1 MDNKY
6 THIERL
12 TNPEV
17 NGILAGEIFCY
28 PKLDGANASIEL
40 LNGEITFRSRKQ
52 LLKGENTLKGF
63 VNYCVENSENFSLLS
78 NFFSE
83 YPNIII
89 FGEWLIPHSIKTYKS
104 DAWNKFYIFDF
115 FDKMSET
122 YLDFEKCREN
132 FSPLLSNFEF
142 VPLIGNYV
150 YLDSTEKL
158 ISLCEENN
166 YLLESG
172 KCEGIVIKNY
182 SFVNKY
188 GRTPF
193 AKLINEKFT
202 TLKEKVSNMEVE
214 VKIIDNF
221 LSQEYLEKEISKVE
235 DPHKK
240 IGYLINIVFEEFIR
254 DYILEIISK
263 YKNPTI
269 NFKNLKSLIAKKL
282 IWILEKIY

>member
-1 MDNKY
+1 MENKY

-17 NGILAGEIFCY
+17 KGILTGEIFCY
-28 PKLDGANASIEL
+28 PKLDGANASVEY
-40 LNGEITFRSRKQ
+40 NNEIICRSRKQ
-52 LLKGENTLKGF
+52 VLNGENTLRGF
-63 VNYCVENSENFSLLS
+63 LNYCVENPGNFSQFS
-78 NFFSE
+78 NFFSK

-89 FGEWLIPHSIKTYKS
+89 FGEWLIPHSIKTYKADS
-104 DAWNKFYIFDF
+104 WNKFYIFDF
-115 FDKMSET
+115 YDKMSES
-122 YLDFEKCREN
+122 YLDFEKCREK

-142 VPLIGNYV
+142 VPLIGKYSN
-150 YLDSTEKL
+150 LDSTEKL

-193 AKLINEKFT
+193 AKLINEKLT
-202 TLKEKVSNMEVE
+202 QIKEKVSNLNNLEE
-214 VKIIDNF
+214 EIIEKY
-221 LSQEYLEKEISKVE
+221 LSQEYLLKEINKVE
-235 DPHKK
+235 EPHKK
-240 IGYLINIVFEEFIR
+240 IGYLVTTVFEEFVR

-263 YKNPTI
+263 YKYPNI
-269 NFKNLKSLIAKKL
+269 NFKKLKQEIATRL
-282 IWILEKIY
+282 VSRIIG

>member
-1 MDNKY
+1 MENKY

-17 NGILAGEIFCY
+17 KGILTGEIFCY
-28 PKLDGANASIEL
+28 PKLDGANASVEYS
-40 LNGEITFRSRKQ
+40 NEIICRSRKQ
-52 LLKGENTLKGF
+52 VLNGENTLKGF
-63 VNYCVENSENFSLLS
+63 LNYCVENPGNFSQFS
-78 NFFSE
+78 NFFKE

-89 FGEWLIPHSIKTYKS
+89 FGEWLVPHSIKTYKS
-104 DAWNKFYIFDF
+104 NSWNKFYIFDF
-115 FDKMSET
+115 YDKLSES

-142 VPLIGNYV
+142 VPLIGKYSN
-150 YLDSTEKL
+150 LDSVEKL

-193 AKLINEKFT
+193 AKLINEKLVT
-202 TLKEKVSNMEVE
+202 IKEKVSNLNNLEAE
-214 VKIIDNF
+214 IIEKY
-221 LSQEYLEKEISKVE
+221 LSQEYLLKEINKVE
-235 DPHKK
+235 EPHKK
-240 IGYLINIVFEEFIR
+240 IGYLVTTVFEEFVR

-263 YKNPTI
+263 YKYPNI
-269 NFKNLKSLIAKKL
+269 NFKKLKQEISTRLVSQI
-282 IWILEKIY
+282 IG

>member
-1 MDNKY
+1 MENKY

-40 LNGEITFRSRKQ
+40 LNEEITFRSRKQ
-52 LLKGENTLKGF
+52 LLSGEITLKGF

-78 NFFSE
+78 NFFSK

-115 FDKMSET
+115 YDKFSGT

-132 FSPLLSNFEF
+132 FSPLLSNFEL

-150 YLDSTEKL
+150 DIDSTEKL
-158 ISLCEENN
+158 ISLCKENN

-172 KCEGIVIKNY
+172 IGEGIVIKNY

-193 AKLINEKFT
+193 AKLINEKT
-202 TLKEKVSNMEVE
+202 NTLKEIIPSLNNLEVE
-214 VKIIDNF
+214 IIEKF
-221 LSQEYLEKEISKVE
+221 LSQEYLEKEICKVE

-240 IGYLINIVFEEFIR
+240 IGYLAHTVFEEFIR

-263 YKNPTI
+263 YNNPTI
-269 NFKNLKSLIAKKL
+269 NFKNLKNNIAKKL
-282 IWILEKIY
+282 VKKIIG

>member
-1 MDNKY
+1 MENKY

-17 NGILAGEIFCY
+17 KGILTGEIFCY
-28 PKLDGANASIEL
+28 PKLDGANASVEYS
-40 LNGEITFRSRKQ
+40 NEIICRSRKQ
-52 LLKGENTLKGF
+52 VLNGENTLKGF
-63 VNYCVENSENFSLLS
+63 LNYCVENPGNFSQFS
-78 NFFSE
+78 NFFKE

-89 FGEWLIPHSIKTYKS
+89 FGEWLVPHSIKTYKS
-104 DAWNKFYIFDF
+104 NSWNKFYIFDF
-115 FDKMSET
+115 YDKLSES

-142 VPLIGNYV
+142 VPLIGKYSN
-150 YLDSTEKL
+150 LDSVEKL

-193 AKLINEKFT
+193 AKLINEKLVT
-202 TLKEKVSNMEVE
+202 IKEKVSNLNNLEAE
-214 VKIIDNF
+214 IIEKY
-221 LSQEYLEKEISKVE
+221 LSQEYLLKEINKVE
-235 DPHKK
+235 EPHKK
-240 IGYLINIVFEEFIR
+240 IGYLVTTVFEEFVR

-263 YKNPTI
+263 YKYPNI
-269 NFKNLKSLIAKKL
+269 NFKKLKQEIATRL
-282 IWILEKIY
+282 VSQIIG